1 LTHASTRQGSPDSGL
16 HLTDDDLLRLLRP
29 APVPQMTDTL
39 LDEEQ
44 VFGWITQ
51 EYERLYNLRPTPTA
65 LADARNRWWSAA
77 PYERRASLVPWEV
90 RREHRWSYA
99 LLMLG
104 LEERRRAGGDASL
117 TERDRARLEAW
128 LDWMRARDVV
138 LDYDPTSE
146 AGLRC
151 VPRRPGLDF
160 DILRDP
166 RW

>member
-1 LTHASTRQGSPDSGL
+1 MSDA
-16 HLTDDDLLRLLRP
+16 
-29 APVPQMTDTL
+29 L

-44 VFGWITQ
+44 VFGWITLGRSDEWITQ
-51 EYERLYNLRPTPTA
+51 EYERLYNLRPTPTT
-65 LADARNRWWSAA
+65 LADARHRWWSAA
-77 PYERRASLVPWEV
+77 PYERRASLVPWDV
-90 RREHRWSYA
+90 RGEHRWSYA